1 VATGPRLLSRNQPA
15 YPQRALALRIEGNVR
30 VKFDVDANGSISNV
44 SILSAKPSNMFE
56 REVKQAMNKW
66 RYEPKAASNLIV
78 NLVFKIKGGSSV
90 E

>member
-1 VATGPRLLSRNQPA
+1 
-15 YPQRALALRIEGNVR
+15 
-30 VKFDVDANGSISNV
+30 
-44 SILSAKPSNMFE
+44 
-56 REVKQAMNKW
+56 MNKW